1 MVNMVKKKREIDRPE
16 SPLKLLRKRAQLTQ
30 EQLAK
35 LLGVSTRA
43 VQAWEAGEY
52 QPTLTIPQ
60 IKVLC
65 QALNCSLEDLPD
77 QLGTPKR
84 SPQDEN

>member
-1 MVNMVKKKREIDRPE
+1 MVNMVNKKRQLGAAE
-16 SPLKLLRKRAQLTQ
+16 SPLKLLRRRVQLTQ

-43 VQAWEAGEY
+43 VQAWEGGEY

-60 IKVLC
+60 FKALC
-65 QALNCSLEDLPD
+65 RALNCSLEDLPD
-77 QLGTPKR
+77 ELGTPKR
-84 SPQDEN
+84 SLPGDQ

>member
-1 MVNMVKKKREIDRPE
+1 MVNMVNKKRQLGAPE
-16 SPLKLLRKRAQLTQ
+16 SPLKVLRRRVQLTQ

-43 VQAWEAGEY
+43 VQAWEGGEY

-60 IKVLC
+60 IKALC
-65 QALNCSLEDLPD
+65 RALNCSLDDLPD
-77 QLGTPKR
+77 ELGSPKR
-84 SPQDEN
+84 SLQDDQ